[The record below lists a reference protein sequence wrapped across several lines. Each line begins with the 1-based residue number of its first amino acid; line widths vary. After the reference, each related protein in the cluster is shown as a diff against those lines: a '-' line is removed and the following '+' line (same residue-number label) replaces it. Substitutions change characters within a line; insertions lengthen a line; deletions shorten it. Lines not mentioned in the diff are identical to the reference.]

1 MLTAITYLTKKD
13 GKFHQTRER
22 MINIRKIMDIEITE
36 KMA

>member
-13 GKFHQTRER
+13 GKFHQTQER
-22 MINIRKIMDIEITE
+22 TINIRKTMDIEITQ